1 MQLMEFQKSL
11 DIENS
16 EASADSF
23 FDTLQSWALSF
34 VQLVF
39 EPVTNQFQRL
49 QTSGAPDDAML
60 GSSVTEMVLEQKKFQ
75 DSTTNS
81 LKTFYTAAPLNQAQK
96 QSLEKKM
103 LADVAFIVANVS
115 SPQFWFCAFVTFLQA
130 KASILRIQAGCFS
143 LPGSNMN
150 LQQLLKHYES
160 NGCYNQLLEQYI

>member
-1 MQLMEFQKSL
+1 MEFQKSL
-11 DIENS
+11 DLENS
-16 EASADSF
+16 VVSSDSF
-23 FDTLQSWALSF
+23 FDTLQSWALNF

-49 QTSGAPDDAML
+49 QSSGEPDDAML
-60 GSSVTEMVLEQKKFQ
+60 KSFATEMVLEQMKFQ
-75 DSTTNS
+75 DSATNS
-81 LKTFYTAAPLNQAQK
+81 LKTFDTASPLNQAQK

-103 LADVAFIVANVS
+103 RSDVAFIVANVS
-115 SPQFWFCAFVTFLQA
+115 SSQFWFCAFVTFLQA
-130 KASILRIQAGCFS
+130 KASILRIQADCFS